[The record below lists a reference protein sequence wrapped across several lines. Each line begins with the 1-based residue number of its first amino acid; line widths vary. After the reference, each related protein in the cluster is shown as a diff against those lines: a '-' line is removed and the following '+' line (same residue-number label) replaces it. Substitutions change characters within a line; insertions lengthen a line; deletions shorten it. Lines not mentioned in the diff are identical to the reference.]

1 MGFKNVNDAL
11 LKQVKQAYKTE
22 LKSLDMTGRRP
33 SPPPYL
39 TLQENL
45 YTFLRLAY
53 ISLYFLAALR
63 QQTGSGAGCL
73 KRSSPPS
80 VKQAVMNTGPEEQ
93 VDVEGQA
100 NGNKG

>member
-1 MGFKNVNDAL
+1 
-11 LKQVKQAYKTE
+11 
-22 LKSLDMTGRRP
+22 MTGRRP

-100 NGNKG
+100 NGNKGKQTQQSHDASYPQGRRVVLWKRCV